1 MKAKIENLEKDELI
15 EMIKTLW
22 IESRLRHLDLEFRSN
37 DFKKEMA
44 MEDLL
49 LETALHLDEKILTY
63 FGYDV

>member
-22 IESRLRHLDLEFRSN
+22 IESKMRHLDFEFRGD
-37 DFKKEMA
+37 DFNKVMA
-44 MEDLL
+44 LEELL
-49 LETALHLDEKILTY
+49 LETALHMDEKILTY